1 MQLSRNPNSP
11 LSAIGT
17 SAFRNETFISSSQ
30 GDKNACSTPSS
41 LLESNYCSDNSKQGF
56 CDSKRDNG
64 KKKDEPLVLEAVMV
78 SF

>member
-30 GDKNACSTPSS
+30 GDKNALPPSS
-41 LLESNYCSDNSKQGF
+41 FLESNYCSDNSKQGF
-56 CDSKRDNG
+56 CVSKRNRRK
-64 KKKDEPLVLEAVMV
+64 KKKDEQLVLEAKMV
-78 SF
+78 

>member
-30 GDKNACSTPSS
+30 GDKNALPPHPPTSF
-41 LLESNYCSDNSKQGF
+41 LESNYCSDNSKQGF
-56 CDSKRDNG
+56 CGSKRDRE
-64 KKKDEPLVLEAVMV
+64 KKKDE
-78 SF
+78 